1 MANEQNKVKK
11 FTKSTIA
18 MIVCL
23 AFIGVLILATILMAL
38 IPTDKGI
45 KFAAPDLITVTYGEH
60 YGVFAKNNEDYN
72 KIWEEYQKACKQ
84 PVIAAL
90 FGGYLGKGMKA
101 EYSSNV
107 KDYSNIYTTDKSD
120 SDNEDDSTETKETT
134 NCFVIQ
140 FTYLNA
146 QFMKNGNGSDYEYG
160 DTADSKFKPLFTD
173 AYIQITNDNALQ
185 LKTVYLKSDK
195 DSSSSTKTHATYTG
209 VANFNSL
216 YDLLKTIEGSN
227 KLINNK

>member
-1 MANEQNKVKK
+1 MANEQNKIKK

-23 AFIGVLILATILMAL
+23 AIIGVLILATILMAL

-45 KFAAPDLITVTYGEH
+45 KFTAPDFITVTYDGH
-60 YGVFAKNNEDYN
+60 SGVFEKDKSEEYN
-72 KIWEEYQKACKQ
+72 KIWNEYQNAGKQ

-107 KDYSNIYTTDKSD
+107 KDYSGIFTTKTSD
-120 SDNEDDSTETKETT
+120 SDDESSKTTETTKS
-134 NCFVIQ
+134 FVIK
-140 FTYLNA
+140 FTYFNA

-160 DTADSKFKPLFTD
+160 DTEESKFKPQFTE
-173 AYIQITNDNALQ
+173 AYIQVTDENAMQ
-185 LKTVYLKSDK
+185 LKTAYLKSDK

-216 YDLLKTIEGSN
+216 YDVLKTIEGSN
-227 KLINNK
+227 KLVI